1 MATPV
6 DTIASRACWIVAPG
20 AAEIRTEALAASAA
34 PGQLRVRTLYTGIS
48 RGTESRVF
56 RGEVP
61 PTEYQRMRAPF
72 QAGEFPGPV
81 KYGYCNVG
89 QVVDGPADWLD
100 RRVFCLYPHQTDY
113 QVPIAAVH
121 PLPATVPAGRAVLA
135 ANLETAVNA
144 LWDLQPLPGD
154 RVAIVGG
161 GVVGLLVAW
170 LLARIPGTAV
180 ELVDVEPAREA
191 IAASLGVGYAAPD
204 RAAVDCD
211 AVVHASG
218 RSEGL
223 VTALRLAG
231 TEARVLEL
239 SWYGD
244 RQVTLP
250 LGEAFHSRRLTLRA
264 SQVGSI
270 APSQR
275 PRWNAARRLSL
286 VMDLLAEP
294 RLDGL
299 ITGESAFDD
308 LPAVLARLATTRAPQ
323 TLCHRIRYD
332 DAPAPSGSAGG
343 PFDHPPELRGPRHH
357 D

>member
-1 MATPV
+1 MATPA
-6 DTIASRACWIVAPG
+6 DTITARACWVLAPG
-20 AAEIRTEALAASAA
+20 FAEIRTEPLAARAA

-61 PTEYQRMRAPF
+61 PAEYQRMRAPW

-89 QVVDGPADWLD
+89 RVVDGPAEWLD
-100 RRVFCLYPHQTDY
+100 RTVFCLYPHQTDY

-144 LWDLQPLPGD
+144 VWDLQPLPGD
-154 RVAIVGG
+154 RVAVVGG

-170 LLARIPGTAV
+170 LLARIPGCRV
-180 ELVDVEPAREA
+180 ELVDIEPARGA
-191 IAASLGVGYAAPD
+191 LAATLGVGFALPAQAAG
-204 RAAVDCD
+204 DCD

-218 RSEGL
+218 RGEGL
-223 VTALRLAG
+223 ITALRLAG
-231 TEARVLEL
+231 TEAKVLEL

-244 RQVTLP
+244 RQVTVP

-264 SQVGSI
+264 SQVGTI
-270 APSQR
+270 PPSQR
-275 PRWNAARRLSL
+275 PRWTPSRRLAL

-294 RLDGL
+294 LLDGL
-299 ITGESAFDD
+299 VTGESDFED
-308 LPAVLARLATTRAPQ
+308 LPVVLARLATTAAPW
-323 TLCHRIRYD
+323 TLCHRIRYGGELGPEGRM
-332 DAPAPSGSAGG
+332 APAGTEGQAG
-343 PFDHPPELRGPRHH
+343 
-357 D
+357 